1 MYYSQIKVRV
11 DLSNDWRNGLF
22 DGFDS
27 ICDADS
33 DSMSYLHL
41 SIELYLY
48 LGPNFDRYEGCAW
61 QHLRYPSDEPYLLS

>member
-1 MYYSQIKVRV
+1 MKKSKEAETKRKFVYGAGFLESSLMYYFQIKVRV

-22 DGFDS
+22 VGFDS

-41 SIELYLY
+41 SIE
-48 LGPNFDRYEGCAW
+48 
-61 QHLRYPSDEPYLLS
+61 